1 MMSSMMAVRMVSRS
15 SIPLTSSKHHHSKL
29 CSKMMVSVRNL
40 SYLQENYHCH
50 HQQPTTTLHTK
61 LRPCVQGCQQPP
73 FLHNEQQRRCMSS
86 APLALTSEQRSTTL
100 DQLLQKENDNNNEE
114 IMGWKLL
121 KDRDA
126 ITKTYNFI
134 DFVQAWGFMSRVA
147 KLAEEM
153 NHHPEWF
160 NVYNRVEV

>member
-1 MMSSMMAVRMVSRS
+1 MAMRMVSQC

-29 CSKMMVSVRNL
+29 CSSTMVSVRNL
-40 SYLQENYHCH
+40 SYLQGQNYHCH
-50 HQQPTTTLHTK
+50 HHQQQQPTSLHTK

-100 DQLLQKENDNNNEE
+100 DKLLQKKNDNKNEE